1 MQLNNEIEME
11 DYKMGFFKEFKD
23 DFSQA
28 VNELMPG
35 EDALGENAEDDLV
48 VNTLENVVDV
58 ESELS
63 KIDGLLEQ
71 VANQRAALDT
81 SVEAVQKKQEKKEI
95 KKTFEKKAVKDNRA
109 KEEEKEKKEK
119 PVKAQEEKVMVE
131 NTTPVMPEFTSPA
144 SDEVSVITQ
153 GMIIKGDVISNG
165 SLDIR
170 GEIQGNVTC
179 NGKLTVTGTISGN
192 SNSAEFFADAAR
204 IDGEV
209 ISTGTV
215 KIGLGSVVVGNV
227 AATSAVV
234 AGAIK
239 GDIDVHGPVV
249 VDTSAVVMGNIKSR
263 SVQINNGA
271 VIEGFCS
278 QCYSDIDVKSLF
290 ESKGGK

>member
-1 MQLNNEIEME
+1 
-11 DYKMGFFKEFKD
+11 MGFFKEFKD

-35 EDALGENAEDDLV
+35 EETLGENMEDDLV
-48 VNTLENVVDV
+48 VNTLENDVDV

-71 VANQRAALDT
+71 VANQTAALDT
-81 SVEAVQKKQEKKEI
+81 SVEAAKKKDEKKGKVFDKKTVKEDIKKEEKKE
-95 KKTFEKKAVKDNRA
+95 E
-109 KEEEKEKKEK
+109 
-119 PVKAQEEKVMVE
+119 PVKAQEEKAMVE
-131 NTTPVMPEFTSPA
+131 NTAPAMPEFNAPA

-209 ISTGTV
+209 VSTGTV